1 MARAHHVFY
10 FDQTHVLP
18 IRYRS
23 QWAGVIVMFTSAE
36 CRAHA
41 EEKLAQAER
50 NPRNSRRLLTAAE
63 GWLCL
68 ADQMTRLEKATGHT
82 GKKRSKIRAD

>member
-1 MARAHHVFY
+1 VFY
-10 FDQTHVLP
+10 FDQTHVLA

-23 QWAGVIVMFTSAE
+23 QGAGVIAMFTSAE

-41 EEKLAQAER
+41 EEKLAQAEC
-50 NPRNSRRLLTAAE
+50 NPRNRRRLITAAE

-68 ADQMTRLEKATGHT
+68 AGQMTRLEKAVGGT